1 MKRFVCMLS
10 CCWILC
16 SVHLL
21 ASSARIWVVD
31 YTGNTVDV
39 IDPATNTVVKTI
51 HTIPRPS
58 GIVISPDGKRA
69 YITSE
74 TSEHDLDVVDTTT
87 GDIIK
92 KVVLSGRPNLPAVTS
107 NGRLVA
113 VCIRETGPPSPVS
126 VGPLHDFHPDNEGR
140 VAKFGGGVDVID
152 ANTLSI
158 IKTIPFDVPLHD
170 CFTSPDGKYV
180 LAGSPEGKFAAA
192 IDLHTL
198 RVVWKVPF
206 DSAVFTMAMEAGP
219 DGSTKRLF
227 VTLESLNGFAVVDF
241 HTHKQVATIKFPDIS
256 EAGGKVAV
264 MRNKGPTHGSA
275 IAPDGKSLWINNRG
289 SSAVWAYSLPDLKL
303 LGYVRLPEKE
313 EHGQIVAG
321 EQDWLTFTP
330 DSKRV
335 YVSNSAYDVVS
346 VIDAKTMKEVARIP
360 VGREPKRIAT
370 EVLP

>member
-10 CCWILC
+10 CCWMVC
-16 SVHLL
+16 SMHLA
-21 ASSARIWVVD
+21 ASTTRIWVVD

-39 IDPATNTVVKTI
+39 IDPATNKVVKTI
-51 HTIPRPS
+51 DTVLRPS

-74 TSEHDLDVVDTTT
+74 TSLHELAVVDTQT

-107 NGRLVA
+107 DGRLVA
-113 VCIRETGPPSPVS
+113 VCIRETGPPSPIS
-126 VGPLHDFHPDNEGR
+126 EGPLHDFHPDNEGR
-140 VAKFGGGVDVID
+140 VAKFGGGVDIID
-152 ANTLSI
+152 TNTLNI
-158 IKTIPFDVPLHD
+158 IKTITFDVPLHD

-192 IDLHTL
+192 IDLQTL
-198 RVVWKVPF
+198 QVAWKVPF

-227 VTLESLNGFAVVDF
+227 VTLEGLNGFAVVDF
-241 HTHKQVATIKFPDIS
+241 KTHKQVDTIVFPDIS
-256 EAGGKVAV
+256 EHGAKVAV
-264 MRNKGPTHGSA
+264 MRNKGSTHGSA
-275 IAPDGKSLWINNRG
+275 IAPDGKSLWIANRG
-289 SSAVWAYSLPDLKL
+289 SNAVWGYSLLDLKP
-303 LGYVRLPEKE
+303 LGYIHLPEKQE
-313 EHGQIVAG
+313 NGVLVAG
-321 EQDWLTFTP
+321 EQDWLTLTP

-335 YVSNSAYDVVS
+335 YVSNAAYDIVS
-346 VIDAKTMKEVARIP
+346 AIDTKTIKEVARIP